1 LVQVFQP
8 FLPIGLGLAAG
19 AMIWMVFSDLV
30 PDALEKI
37 SGPAVGIVLTLAFT
51 AMLALQLLVLT

>member
-1 LVQVFQP
+1 
-8 FLPIGLGLAAG
+8 
-19 AMIWMVFSDLV
+19 MVFSDLV

-51 AMLALQLLVLT
+51 AIAGIAAAGASLIA